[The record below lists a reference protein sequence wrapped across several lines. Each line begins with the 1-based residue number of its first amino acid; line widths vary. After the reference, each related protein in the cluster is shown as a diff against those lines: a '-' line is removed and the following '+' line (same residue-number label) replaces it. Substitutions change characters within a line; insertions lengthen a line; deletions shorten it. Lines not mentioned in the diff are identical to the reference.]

1 MFSGQSIFSHNQ
13 KPLLQTI
20 DIFPS
25 LGYVSMPQQL
35 GHGNQAYPQDL
46 VSHSRQMPDQE
57 SMNQDSEC
65 DELCGFGQDGQI
77 IGLNVSSLG
86 FVVACLLCYPGSQD
100 LALEVT

>member
-1 MFSGQSIFSHNQ
+1 
-13 KPLLQTI
+13 
-20 DIFPS
+20 
-25 LGYVSMPQQL
+25 MPQQL

-86 FVVACLLCYPGSQD
+86 FVVACLLCYLGSRD
-100 LALEVT
+100 LVLEVT